1 MVRIAL
7 QFKANLENL
16 TNVRPDEDDFR
27 WYLKLRC
34 QNCGEETK
42 DWVYMCLIE
51 NKPIRGSRGTAN
63 FVSKCKLCGRE
74 NSMDIMKDS
83 IKAYTAD
90 DSNKFKAMVAFDCRG
105 LDPVDFSPRGG
116 FVAEGED
123 SGVKFVDVDLTEK
136 DWSDYDEKAGQAVGI
151 YEVTHRFV
159 KLH

>member
-83 IKAYTAD
+83 IKAYT
-90 DSNKFKAMVAFDCRG
+90 
-105 LDPVDFSPRGG
+105 
-116 FVAEGED
+116 
-123 SGVKFVDVDLTEK
+123 

>member
-27 WYLKLRC
+27 WYLKH
-34 QNCGEETK
+34 
-42 DWVYMCLIE
+42 VYL
-51 NKPIRGSRGTAN
+51 
-63 FVSKCKLCGRE
+63 F
-74 NSMDIMKDS
+74 
-83 IKAYTAD
+83 IK
-90 DSNKFKAMVAFDCRG
+90 FFR
-105 LDPVDFSPRGG
+105 L
-116 FVAEGED
+116 
-123 SGVKFVDVDLTEK
+123 K